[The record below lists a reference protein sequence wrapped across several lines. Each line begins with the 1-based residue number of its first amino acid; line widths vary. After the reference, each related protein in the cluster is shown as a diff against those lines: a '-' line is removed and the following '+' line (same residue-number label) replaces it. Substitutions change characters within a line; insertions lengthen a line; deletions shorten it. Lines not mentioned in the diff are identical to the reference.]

1 MLKRNTITK
10 IALGV
15 AVVALL
21 FSVITLIRAI
31 VIGSGV
37 MFAAIQV
44 IGTLIIVSICA
55 IMLYVLRNE
64 EPEELSE
71 ENEDKEKDLSGEE
84 KTVDDEPA
92 SEINEAEENEPNEIK
107 DKYNF
112 DTFE

>member
-84 KTVDDEPA
+84 KTVDDEPD
-92 SEINEAEENEPNEIK
+92 EIN